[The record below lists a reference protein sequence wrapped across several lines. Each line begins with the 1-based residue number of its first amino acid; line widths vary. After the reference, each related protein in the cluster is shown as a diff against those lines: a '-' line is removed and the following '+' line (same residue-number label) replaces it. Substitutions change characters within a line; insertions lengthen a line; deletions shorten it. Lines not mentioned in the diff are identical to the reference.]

1 MEIEMKESSGF
12 ISDFIIEN
20 IPYDCNTVI
29 TVFDRRFAEQLKE
42 EGFIMLAAADNNFS
56 GRPLPAEYW
65 QFYKPGHDLMFDVS
79 GAKELT
85 EKVIAIRERA
95 TANLKCQEEQNQFP
109 SST

>member
-1 MEIEMKESSGF
+1 MKGDK
-12 ISDFIIEN
+12 DFTSEFTIEN
-20 IPYDCNTVI
+20 LPYDCNTVI
-29 TVFDRRFAEQLKE
+29 TVFDRRFAEQLKK
-42 EGFIMLAAADNNFS
+42 EGFIMLEAADKNLS
-56 GRPLPAEYW
+56 AHPLPAEYW

-95 TANLKCQEEQNQFP
+95 TASLKCQEGQNQFP